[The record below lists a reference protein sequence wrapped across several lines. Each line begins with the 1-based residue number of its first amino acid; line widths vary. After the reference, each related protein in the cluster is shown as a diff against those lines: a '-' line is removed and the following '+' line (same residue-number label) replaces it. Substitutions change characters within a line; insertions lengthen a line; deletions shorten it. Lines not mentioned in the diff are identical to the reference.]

1 MLGKNYFVYALLFC
15 CFAWVSPICAAPQL
29 DESFGLAGRV
39 AIELGAQNNA
49 NAILLQPDDK
59 IVVAGSTSSG
69 EARNFS
75 LLRFNQDGSLDQSFN
90 GEGTVVTSISL
101 GNDEALAL
109 GLLPDGRII
118 AAGYSDNGRNRDFAL
133 VCYFPDGH
141 LDKSFGVNGV
151 AKTPVGSG
159 NDEITSLLIT
169 REGSIV
175 VAGSVE
181 GNSGAVLAGA
191 RYFADGE
198 LDASF
203 GEQGVSLIG
212 VGRDSRAEGLVEEA
226 DGSIVLS
233 GTYLDQH
240 GSSLML
246 VRMSKDGIFD
256 ASFGQGGVAVP
267 GGHLHYSE
275 GYRVTVDEKGRFYVA
290 GAVGEPGHRDTALFR
305 FLPDGI
311 PDPDFGTEGVVINR
325 VSDEDDVLYDVLV
338 NERGVVGTGFASE
351 AGVRKFLLASYA
363 TENESPDAPG
373 LQPPLVQLEGSG
385 KYPVLSNQSKKKPM
399 SASPVPAQPFFRSS
413 EWRMKPLSEPPPRLT
428 LSRKLERPHRLTEV
442 ASSLAKALA
451 EFILPSAYAEEAKPV
466 SKSPPPKVSI
476 LSFGDKESV
485 GYAALADQA
494 GNVLAVG
501 VAGDAKGSS
510 MTLMRYKA
518 DSIYQTNSFVN
529 QKGYESV
536 AVLTLQPNAI
546 TRNTALTGGEILP
559 DFGQVALQ
567 KGVVFSLLPHP
578 VLAKD
583 GSGGIVEDGSKTV
596 QSGTDPAMHAGTLAE
611 TGIETK
617 TIAQTGLFRVR
628 LGTLQPG
635 MSYYVRAYAIGADH
649 EVYYGKEL
657 QFTTADA
664 CFVATAAY
672 GSLLHP
678 FVRVLR
684 DFRDRFLMSHAVGR
698 QFIAV
703 YYQFSPDLATFIAAH
718 HVLRLVV
725 ALFLLPLV
733 GLAWL
738 ALQLGLL
745 PGLGVALLLLFAG
758 RHFVRNLQKR
768 LPARII

>member
-1 MLGKNYFVYALLFC
+1 MLGKNCFIYALLLC
-15 CFAWVSPICAAPQL
+15 CFAWVSSICAAPQL
-29 DESFGLAGRV
+29 DESFGLAGKV
-39 AIELGAQNNA
+39 AIELGKQNNA
-49 NAILLQPDDK
+49 NAIILQPDDK
-59 IVVAGSTSSG
+59 IVVAGSTSPG

-75 LLRFNQDGSLDQSFN
+75 LLRFNADGSLDQSFN
-90 GEGTVVTSISL
+90 GQGAMVTSISL

-109 GLLPDGRII
+109 GLLPDGRIV
-118 AAGYSDNGRNRDFAL
+118 AAGYSENGHNRDFAL

-151 AKTPVGSG
+151 VKTPVGGG

-169 REGSIV
+169 REGAIV

-181 GNSGAVLAGA
+181 GRNGTVLAAA
-191 RYFADGE
+191 RYLADGE

-203 GEQGVSLIG
+203 GEQGVSL
-212 VGRDSRAEGLVEEA
+212 VGLGRQSRAEGLAEEPE
-226 DGSIVLS
+226 GSIVLS
-233 GTYLDQH
+233 GTYSDQH
-240 GSSLML
+240 ASSLML
-246 VRMSKDGIFD
+246 VRISKDGLFD

-267 GGHLHYSE
+267 GGSLLFSE
-275 GYRVTVDEKGRFYVA
+275 GYRVTVDEKGRLYVA
-290 GAVGEPGHRDTALFR
+290 GAAGEPGHRDTALFR

-351 AGVRKFLLASYA
+351 AGVRKFLLASYT
-363 TENESPDAPG
+363 TENESTDAPG
-373 LQPPLVQLEGSG
+373 LQPPLVQLENSG
-385 KYPVLSNQSKKKPM
+385 KYPVLTNQSKRRPM
-399 SASPVPAQPFFRSS
+399 SASPASVKPFSRRG
-413 EWRMKPLSEPPPRLT
+413 EWQMTPLPDTSPRLAICHKQGKPYP
-428 LSRKLERPHRLTEV
+428 LAEG
-442 ASSLAKALA
+442 ASSLMKALSQ
-451 EFILPSAYAEEAKPV
+451 FILPSAYAEEARPA

-529 QKGYESV
+529 QRGYDSV
-536 AVLTLQPNAI
+536 AILTRQPSAI

-559 DFGQVALQ
+559 NFGQAAVQ
-567 KGVVFSLLPHP
+567 KGVVFDSLPHP

-583 GSGGIVEDGSKTV
+583 SSESVAEADSETAHAVTDSGAS
-596 QSGTDPAMHAGTLAE
+596 AGAE
-611 TGIETK
+611 TASGVKTET
-617 TIAQTGLFRVR
+617 GSFLVR
-628 LGTLQPG
+628 LGALQPG
-635 MSYYVRAYAIGADH
+635 TSYYLRAYAIGADH
-649 EVYYGKEL
+649 EVYYGPEL

-684 DFRDRFLMSHAVGR
+684 DFRDRFLLPHTLGR
-698 QFIAV
+698 RFIAV
-703 YYQFSPDLATFIAAH
+703 YYKISPAFAAFIATH
-718 HVLRLVV
+718 DLLRLVV
-725 ALFLLPLV
+725 ALLLLPV
-733 GLAWL
+733 VAFSWL
-738 ALQLGLL
+738 ALQLGFFSAI
-745 PGLGVALLLLFAG
+745 GVVLVLCFTGWRYG
-758 RHFVRNLQKR
+758 RPACER
-768 LPARII
+768 LACLHL